1 VLGWLEQSELEDL
14 SFMFAH
20 QEEYVE
26 VKHRVQVLCKE
37 QEEVV
42 LEAKKVLLQ
51 TILKDQFLSY
61 MTLDVKVVIVCKEL
75 YSIFKKMQETKCSAD
90 EIRDIAQL
98 RIILRLKSRA
108 MVGPLCN
115 AQQVCY
121 HVLGLVHAMWPPV
134 PQTVYKATT
143 SFSCSSSVL
152 CREFVLNERNGLGP
166 LEVLMALMPTSVD
179 MSLQMKDYIATP
191 KPNGY
196 QSLHTTLIPFGS
208 KTFFPLEIQV
218 HSDQGLNNFIFI
230 KFHKGR

>member
-1 VLGWLEQSELEDL
+1 VLLEGVLLVEGCRALSYMLGWLEQSELEDL

-20 QEEYVE
+20 PEEYVE

-134 PQTVYKATT
+134 PQT
-143 SFSCSSSVL
+143 
-152 CREFVLNERNGLGP
+152 
-166 LEVLMALMPTSVD
+166 
-179 MSLQMKDYIATP
+179 MKDYIATP

-218 HSDQGLNNFIFI
+218 HLDQGLNNFIFI
-230 KFHKGR
+230 KFHKGRLQLVDTFSA